1 MGMNIKSLFRR
12 NKGLTID
19 DIVSRSVPS
28 SRRRGGGL
36 SFGFLNYGGGR
47 SFNQENAMHLPA
59 VYRCVELISDSVA
72 QLPLKIFA
80 VDSKGFRA
88 EINNHPLCHLLNCE
102 PNPRMT
108 AFVFKK
114 TLVTSMLLGGN
125 GYAYVQRDDAGEPI
139 GLHYIP
145 NEYVTIV
152 PSDRLDMPV
161 SYTIGTAVNI
171 PASNMLHILNYSAD
185 GVEGVS
191 TITHAADTL
200 GVADAAEKQAKGF
213 FDNGCNVGG
222 ILTIERTMT
231 EKQLKET
238 QAAWRAAF
246 GASGT
251 PNGVAV
257 LQGDM
262 KYQPITVNPKDAM
275 LLESRQFSVIDIC
288 RFFGV
293 SPTKVFDLSKS
304 SYNTLEQTNLSFL
317 SDTLAPILKKIELEI
332 ERKLFPRE
340 KHQGIEVRFDTNQL
354 LRGDKAAQAQF
365 YNTLFSIGAITPN
378 EIRREVDLPPLEG
391 GNTTFVQVNLQTLD
405 RAVNPPEPVTAQPPA
420 NDAGDGE
427 EKPDEKAE
435 DKPDDEN
442 ETT

>member
-1 MGMNIKSLFRR
+1 MK
-12 NKGLTID
+12 
-19 DIVSRSVPS
+19 
-28 SRRRGGGL
+28 
-36 SFGFLNYGGGR
+36 
-47 SFNQENAMHLPA
+47 LPV

-80 VDSKGFRA
+80 VDSKGFRT

-114 TLVTSMLLGGN
+114 TLVTAMLLGGN
-125 GYAYVQRDDAGEPI
+125 GYAYVQRDNTGNPI

-145 NEYVTIV
+145 NEYVTLV
-152 PSDRLDMPV
+152 PSDRLDKPV
-161 SYTIGTAVNI
+161 DYTIGTAVGVA
-171 PASNMLHILNYSAD
+171 ASNMLHILNYSAD

-191 TITHAADTL
+191 TITHAVDTL
-200 GVADAAEKQAKGF
+200 GLADSAEKQAKSF
-213 FDNGCNVGG
+213 FDGGCNMAG
-222 ILTIERTMT
+222 ILTAERALT
-231 EKQLKET
+231 EKQKKELKQSFIDSVEK
-238 QAAWRAAF
+238 
-246 GASGT
+246 
-251 PNGVAV
+251 NGVVV
-257 LQGDM
+257 LTGDM

-275 LLESRQFSVIDIC
+275 LLESRQFSGIDIC

-332 ERKLFPRE
+332 ERKLFPRDR
-340 KHQGIEVRFDTNQL
+340 HQGIEVRFDTNQL

-405 RAVNPPEPVTAQPPA
+405 RAVNPPEPVVVTPPA
-420 NDAGDGE
+420 NDTGDDQKNPE
-427 EKPDEKAE
+427 
-435 DKPDDEN
+435 DEN

>member
-1 MGMNIKSLFRR
+1 MSMNIKSLFRR
-12 NKGLTID
+12 SKGLTID
-19 DIVSRSVPS
+19 DIVSRSVSS
-28 SRRRGGGL
+28 SRRGSGL

-47 SFNQENAMHLPA
+47 SFKQENAMHLPA

-80 VDSKGFRA
+80 VDSKGFRT

-114 TLVTSMLLGGN
+114 TLVTAMLLGGN
-125 GYAYVQRDDAGEPI
+125 GYAYVQRDGAGEPI

-161 SYTIGTAVNI
+161 SYSIGTAVGI
-171 PASNMLHILNYSAD
+171 EASNMLHILNYSAD

-191 TITHAADTL
+191 TITHAVETL

-222 ILTIERTMT
+222 ILTIDKVMTQKQREEAQDSWRT
-231 EKQLKET
+231 
-238 QAAWRAAF
+238 AF
-246 GASGT
+246 GTSGK

-257 LQGDM
+257 LSGDM

-293 SPTKVFDLSKS
+293 SPTKVFDYTKS

-332 ERKLFPRE
+332 ERKLFPHE

-365 YNTLFSIGAITPN
+365 YQKLFALGAMTPN

-391 GNTTFVQVNLQTLD
+391 GNTAFVQVNLQTLD
-405 RAVNPPEPVTAQPPA
+405 RAVNPPEPVVVTPPA
-420 NDAGDGE
+420 NDTGDDQKNPE
-427 EKPDEKAE
+427 
-435 DKPDDEN
+435 DEN

>member
-1 MGMNIKSLFRR
+1 MS
-12 NKGLTID
+12 T
-19 DIVSRSVPS
+19 
-28 SRRRGGGL
+28 
-36 SFGFLNYGGGR
+36 
-47 SFNQENAMHLPA
+47 
-59 VYRCVELISDSVA
+59 
-72 QLPLKIFA
+72 
-80 VDSKGFRA
+80 
-88 EINNHPLCHLLNCE
+88 
-102 PNPRMT
+102 
-108 AFVFKK
+108 
-114 TLVTSMLLGGN
+114 LLGGN
-125 GYAYVQRDDAGEPI
+125 GYAYVQRDGAGEPI

-161 SYTIGTAVNI
+161 TYSIGTAVDI
-171 PASNMLHILNYSAD
+171 AASNMLHILNYSAD

-191 TITHAADTL
+191 TITHAAETL

-222 ILTIERTMT
+222 ILTIEGALTQQ
-231 EKQLKET
+231 QLTDAQES
-238 QAAWRAAF
+238 WRKAF
-246 GASGT
+246 GTGGA

-257 LQGDM
+257 LQANM
-262 KYQPITVNPKDAM
+262 RYQPISVNPKDAM

-405 RAVNPPEPVTAQPPA
+405 RAVNPPEPVTELPPA
-420 NDAGDGE
+420 NDAGDGPE
-427 EKPDEKAE
+427 DPDDKADE
-435 DKPDDEN
+435 KPDDEN
-442 ETT
+442 KTT